1 MAIPT
6 RTLGRTGMRVTEVS
20 LGGVTFGGLHGP
32 VPEAEAA
39 TAPERAY
46 ALGVNFIDTSP
57 LYVDSEL
64 RLGR

>member
-32 VPEAEAA
+32 VPEDRKS
-39 TAPERAY
+39 T
-46 ALGVNFIDTSP
+46 
-57 LYVDSEL
+57 
-64 RLGR
+64 RLNSSH